1 MIYLAQT
8 FWPFL
13 ALAFVLGLGF
23 GWFTWKKNGDETGFS
38 LWFLL
43 VAALAIIAILKLLPE
58 RTGFW
63 LDLGTMLLILYVVG
77 CLLGAY
83 LRSGFSGLNKPTKM
97 AAAASMAVTQPAPA
111 MASDSG
117 ETAKPA
123 GLAAPRGGGKADDL
137 KRIKGIGKQNE
148 GRLHG
153 LGIWH
158 FDQIAAWTDEEV
170 RWVGHF
176 LAFPGRIE
184 REEWVAQAKVLA
196 EGGETAFS
204 KRADA
209 GEVATSRDDADDDGQ
224 GNIIPVEKGKA

>member
-1 MIYLAQT
+1 MMYLAQT
-8 FWPFL
+8 YWLFL
-13 ALAFVLGLGF
+13 ILGLLLGLGI
-23 GWFTWKKNGDETGFS
+23 GWFTWKRDGSGS
-38 LWFLL
+38 GLVYWGLL
-43 VAALAIIAILKLLPE
+43 IAGLAVLALLQLVPQ
-58 RTGFW
+58 RVGFW
-63 LDLGTMLLILYVVG
+63 LDLGILMLITYFLG
-77 CLLGAY
+77 CFLGGYSRYTSATHETSTITDAPEQVA
-83 LRSGFSGLNKPTKM
+83 LAEP
-97 AAAASMAVTQPAPA
+97 VTDV
-111 MASDSG
+111 DSPVFEG
-117 ETAKPA
+117 AKPA

-158 FDQIAAWTDEEV
+158 FDQIAAWTDDEV

-196 EGGETAFS
+196 AGGETEFS

-209 GEVATSRDDADDDGQ
+209 GEVATSRDDTGDDGQ
-224 GNIIPVEKGKA
+224 GNVIPVTKGQG